1 MKVYKISYRLKVFI
15 LVFSVLLILTFG
27 SLLMVPFIP
36 LPSDS
41 LAHRIYDDSLSTDYL
56 FYLAPA
62 VSFAAI
68 IFWVILIINTFN
80 KKVIFTQEAIIS
92 KGIFVTK
99 KLNFDEIKGFGIN
112 HFILYIESN
121 TNSKP
126 RITINLLSL
135 NKVDHL
141 IKNLEERFI
150 NLDLF

>member
-1 MKVYKISYRLKVFI
+1 
-15 LVFSVLLILTFG
+15 
-27 SLLMVPFIP
+27 MVPFIP

-141 IKNLEERFI
+141 IKNLEERFV